1 MNSTKNVLS
10 ALLCLGIS
18 VKGTARTYVV
28 KDGDTL
34 SDILYKKV
42 PGRIYGPGNSLEK
55 ARLLNPNLIS
65 VHRVTPGE
73 VLTLPE
79 GIGKYTQFEIARGL
93 AENDNYVESKQVKN
107 EKREKLASK
116 LPMQKVLEKD
126 LHQSFFFG
134 LRLNNESLA
143 ATEKQSGEKEI
154 STSDLAYG
162 AFFRWSHKWNGKFDF
177 FFDASISKLK
187 FDVSDGKTLEE
198 DSMTKAYGGVGIRYK
213 LTPSHSFEIGTG
225 LGESFLLNSK
235 TATEL
240 KISKVVIP
248 SISVSGNH
256 IFKKFDSGYGLSG
269 FWRLGAL
276 LPTSQSGFDTELGN
290 YWSVGTGSFYET
302 GGKTFNISISYGQR
316 SVETDD
322 IEQTNKDISISA
334 GVGFEF

>member
-1 MNSTKNVLS
+1 MDLTKNVLS
-10 ALLCLGIS
+10 TLICIGVS
-18 VKGTARTYVV
+18 VKGTAMTYVV

-42 PGRIYGPGNSLEK
+42 PGNIYGSNNNLDK
-55 ARLLNPNLIS
+55 AKLLNPNLIS
-65 VHRVTPGE
+65 IHRVTPGE
-73 VLTLPE
+73 VLTLPQ
-79 GIGKYTQFEIARGL
+79 GIGKYTQFEIASGI
-93 AENDNYVESKQVKN
+93 AQEDNYVESKQVKN
-107 EKREKLASK
+107 EKREKIASK

-126 LHQSFFFG
+126 LHQSIFFG

-154 STSDLAYG
+154 STSDLSYG
-162 AFFRWSHKWNGKFDF
+162 AFFRWSHKWSDTLNL
-177 FFDASISKLK
+177 FFDASISKFN
-187 FDVSDGKTLEE
+187 FDVSNGKTLKE
-198 DSMTKAYGGVGIRYK
+198 DGLTKAYGGVGIRYN
-213 LTPSHSFEIGTG
+213 LTPSHSFELGTG

-240 KISKVVIP
+240 EIDKVVIP

-256 IFKKFDSGYGLSG
+256 TIKKFDSGYGLNG
-269 FWRLGAL
+269 FWRLGTL
-276 LPTSQSGFDTELGN
+276 LPTSQSDFDTEFGN

-302 GGKTFNISISYGQR
+302 GGKIFNISISYGQR

-334 GVGFEF
+334 GIGFEF